1 MRAHRLFAVAR
12 KEVIQILRDGRSLG
26 IVLILP
32 IAMTLLFGYGVTL
45 DINHIK
51 TCVLNHDG
59 SPASWDLV
67 RRFQASDYFDVLT
80 VADDHD
86 ELVALID
93 SSRCQFALVIPHDFA
108 RQLQAG
114 GAVKVQSLVDGT
126 DDNTA
131 TIAINYAEAIVT
143 SYSGEILTEFLARQ
157 GQSGLASPL
166 TIEART
172 WFNEELVSQSFII
185 PGVIALVMAVVGTFL
200 TALTVAREWER
211 GTMEQLISTPVTPLE
226 ILLGKLAPY
235 FVIGLFDT
243 ALCAGMGV
251 WWFGV
256 PFRGS
261 VGTLFAASSLF
272 LVVVLGIGFF
282 VSVVAKTQMAAS
294 QASLIATFLPAFLL
308 SGFLFAVEQ
317 MPAPIRLIT
326 HVVPAKYFVTI
337 LKGVFL
343 KGATLETL
351 RFEMF
356 ALTVFALVVALL
368 ATRSFQKR
376 LT

>member
-80 VADDHD
+80 VAANPE
-86 ELVALID
+86 ELVGLID

-114 GAVKVQSLVDGT
+114 GAVTVQSLVDGT

-143 SYSGEILTEFLARQ
+143 SYSGEILSEFLARQ

-294 QASLIATFLPAFLL
+294 QASLIVTFLPAFLL

>member
-1 MRAHRLFAVAR
+1 MRAHRLLAVAR

-80 VADDHD
+80 VAANPE
-86 ELVALID
+86 ELVGLID

-108 RQLQAG
+108 RQLRAG
-114 GAVKVQSLVDGT
+114 GAVTVQSLVDGT

-131 TIAINYAEAIVT
+131 TIAISYAEAIVAG
-143 SYSGEILTEFLARQ
+143 YSGEILTEFLARQ
-157 GQSGLASPL
+157 GQSGLALPL

-226 ILLGKLAPY
+226 IMLGKLAPY

-317 MPAPIRLIT
+317 MPAPIRVIT
-326 HVVPAKYFVTI
+326 HFVPAKYFVTI

-356 ALTVFALVVALL
+356 ALTIFALVVTLL
-368 ATRSFQKR
+368 ATRSFQKK